1 MSRPKLRLPLIAAAL
16 LVFFAYALV
25 QLLLLRYQRGDVYP
39 AYSTLRADPL
49 GTRALYEALETTGAY
64 KVSRGYLSLHRELGG
79 KPGSVFYLGL
89 AADEVQSF
97 TKDEAAELDAYVKNG
112 GRVVITFTAESP
124 VMPADRDKSN
134 KDSAGKKDS
143 PPATK
148 DNGAATEGDNTP
160 PASQTDQEKY
170 EREEFRKERE
180 AEDKADRDRDT
191 RTYQPSLA
199 ALWGF
204 GWEHQGVER
213 TKGED
218 GADDP
223 DSASPEV
230 MALRA
235 TAQGPEY
242 KVPWKSALYFVRM
255 EPDWQVLYYAKDRP
269 VFIQRAWGKGQII
282 VASDSFFVSNEAL
295 WDERRPQLL
304 SFLAGAPGQLL
315 FDETHLGTEHQEG
328 VMALAE
334 QFRLEGYVLGM
345 ALVAG
350 LFLWRNSVPLVPP
363 RAVSSDAPVGGT
375 VSGKD
380 SRSGLVNLLRR
391 NISPAE
397 ILKVSFHE
405 WKRGVT
411 PARKHL
417 HGKMEQMDVVLA
429 RAGTQPSEIIPTYR
443 LLREIN
449 VPSRAKGIHAAKS

>member
-1 MSRPKLRLPLIAAAL
+1 MSRPELRLPPIAAAL

-39 AYSTLRADPL
+39 AYSTLRADPF
-49 GTRALYEALETTGAY
+49 GTRALYEALDSTGAY
-64 KVSRGYLSLHRELGG
+64 KVSRGYLSVHRELAG

-89 AADEVQSF
+89 GAYEVQSF

-112 GRVVITFTAESP
+112 GRVVITFTEEGPNEA
-124 VMPADRDKSN
+124 ADRGKNKKASTDK
-134 KDSAGKKDS
+134 KDSAPTNKD
-143 PPATK
+143 PDA
-148 DNGAATEGDNTP
+148 DANGDTTP
-160 PASQTDQEKY
+160 PTTQTEQEKY

-191 RTYQPSLA
+191 RTYQRSLA

-204 GWEHQGVER
+204 GWEHQSVEKTR
-213 TKGED
+213 GAD
-218 GADDP
+218 GADDQ
-223 DSASPEV
+223 DSAAPEV

-255 EPDWQVLYYAKDRP
+255 EPAWQILYYAKDKP
-269 VFIQRAWGKGQII
+269 VLIQRTWGSGEII
-282 VASDSFFVSNEAL
+282 VATDSFFVSNEAL

-345 ALVAG
+345 ALVVG

-417 HGKMEQMDVVLA
+417 HGKMAQMDAVLA
-429 RAGTQPSEIIPTYR
+429 HAGTEPSEIVPTYH